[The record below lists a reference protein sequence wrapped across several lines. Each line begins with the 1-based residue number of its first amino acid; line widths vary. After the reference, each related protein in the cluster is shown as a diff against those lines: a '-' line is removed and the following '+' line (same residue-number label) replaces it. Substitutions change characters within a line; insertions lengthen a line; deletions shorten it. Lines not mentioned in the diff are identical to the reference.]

1 MLPAARLPVWQYCGT
16 WALSTGSVSHPWVAS
31 ACLSAQWVQCACAR
45 AVTGVHKPGQC
56 NEITTLAGGRG
67 FALALFP
74 ASPLAGQTWLSTYP
88 YESVWVRFSGN
99 VALCCWCGATEGHN
113 CAVFAT
119 PESPRPLTRKGRGF
133 KSTNSIKTI
142 KGYDSWMCMG
152 FALTP
157 CIISVQNSQLLKS
170 RGLFYQTPPF
180 CPLRVRVF
188 LEALQQHISDAW
200 TCAHTSEWC
209 GFLPQLTKSFAEAA
223 GAPTE
228 TTAAVST
235 TVQPNVIP
243 QNSFIISSGPTD
255 SSNNQNY
262 ILISPIGTA
271 AAAVSSSITAPL
283 VSSPT
288 VVLPSSTA
296 AAAAAAA
303 AATSRNI
310 LLLNDSVAKTSASS
324 DAKELDHHQDL
335 VSSSTAGLQENSLL
349 DSDSNRPTRPSSSD
363 SSLLSGA
370 PPMGRRRYS
379 GLSSRPV
386 TVGESLTSQLN
397 RLEQKRARNRDAAR
411 RCRERK
417 IRLIETLEKK
427 VSQLTETNKQLKRE
441 LEQTQNEV
449 ECLRQFVEQ
458 HFKSPAAGGCTV
470 PLKG

>member
-1 MLPAARLPVWQYCGT
+1 
-16 WALSTGSVSHPWVAS
+16 
-31 ACLSAQWVQCACAR
+31 
-45 AVTGVHKPGQC
+45 
-56 NEITTLAGGRG
+56 
-67 FALALFP
+67 
-74 ASPLAGQTWLSTYP
+74 
-88 YESVWVRFSGN
+88 
-99 VALCCWCGATEGHN
+99 
-113 CAVFAT
+113 
-119 PESPRPLTRKGRGF
+119 
-133 KSTNSIKTI
+133 
-142 KGYDSWMCMG
+142 
-152 FALTP
+152 
-157 CIISVQNSQLLKS
+157 
-170 RGLFYQTPPF
+170 
-180 CPLRVRVF
+180 
-188 LEALQQHISDAW
+188 
-200 TCAHTSEWC
+200 
-209 GFLPQLTKSFAEAA
+209 
-223 GAPTE
+223 
-228 TTAAVST
+228 AVST

-288 VVLPSSTA
+288 
-296 AAAAAAA
+296 AAAA